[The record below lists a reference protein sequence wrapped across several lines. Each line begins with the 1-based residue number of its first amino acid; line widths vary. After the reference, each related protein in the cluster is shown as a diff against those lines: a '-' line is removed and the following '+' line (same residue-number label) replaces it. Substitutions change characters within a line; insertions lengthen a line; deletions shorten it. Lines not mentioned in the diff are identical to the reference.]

1 MKTALR
7 ILILVL
13 VLVLAV
19 PATILTL
26 LTTSYANQ
34 TWAFVSAHL
43 KLPYQA
49 EQVHYDFPYHFK
61 AQGVRTQSEQ
71 ITYIEQVDVW
81 LNPDIRR
88 DGKWIIDSLL
98 IDGIN
103 LPRGLPPLSG
113 LNTFRFHQIAVKNL
127 DYASDQLVINGV
139 NIQIQSPVWHGN
151 THKLP
156 YGGIQF
162 SADQIYWNG
171 EALDD
176 VLADINYQP
185 ENSTLYGASFNWR
198 GSEVS
203 GQGEQYPQGWSLVN
217 VTIDK
222 LKMNNTQL
230 ETLLARPWKK
240 LPFGINHI
248 NSLDL
253 LSADIEWG
261 EWHWHNLEL
270 SVEDAELPLSLWNT
284 TAQVS
289 LQADSVR
296 FQEQVA
302 IEPRLN
308 ASLSPQLI
316 DLKELYLDWQRGRI
330 QVSGQFQPAKWQI
343 ESASVQGLKWAIQPE
358 ENNEWWK
365 TATRELESV
374 DIRHLDIERS
384 QIIQLAQEPYWQ
396 LSGLNLE
403 GDQLELKRTWSR
415 WGLWNGRLDAS
426 VANASYNQILSS
438 HAALSIQSDNG
449 LWELTRLFAP
459 LDQGYIEGYGQIDV
473 STTSQPW
480 TLHLNADGIPLQLLH
495 PYLPDTLAVE
505 GFSDLSLELHGLAG
519 DQNMLEYSLTG
530 NVDANLR
537 NTTLRSRADQSP
549 KAVTLS
555 PVRLQMQRGE
565 VSVQPVTISG
575 DAISGEVSGTFDL
588 ASDPLSGVGYMLREA
603 CGVIKGDIFSKEPP
617 ATECI
622 QPAENSASA
631 LDKNSAQPLRTQ
643 DAVIDTDEPEHPVSD
658 INTEQYDEDPA
669 EKPAVAAEVTTD
681 DTMANDT
688 EAGKTLTTE

>member
-1 MKTALR
+1 MKTAFR

-13 VLVLAV
+13 VLLLAI
-19 PATILTL
+19 PATIIAL
-26 LTTSYANQ
+26 LTTSYANK
-34 TWAFVSAHL
+34 TWAFVSGYL
-43 KLPYQA
+43 NLPYQA
-49 EQVHYDFPYHFK
+49 EQVHYDFPYHLK
-61 AQGVRTQSEQ
+61 VQGVRTQSEQ
-71 ITYIEQVDVW
+71 ITDIEQIDLW

-98 IDGIN
+98 IDGVS
-103 LPRGLPPLSG
+103 LPQGLPSLSG
-113 LNTFRFHQIAVKNL
+113 LTPFQFHQIAVKNL
-127 DYASDQLVINGV
+127 DYADGQLVINGA

-176 VLADINYQP
+176 VLVDMNYKP
-185 ENSTLYGASFNWR
+185 GNSTLYGASFNWR

-222 LKMNNTQL
+222 LKLNNTQL
-230 ETLLARPWKK
+230 QTLLTRPWQK
-240 LPFGINHI
+240 LPFEINHI

-261 EWHWHNLEL
+261 AWHWHNLEL
-270 SVEDAELPLSLWNT
+270 SVEDADLPLSLWNA

-289 LQADSVR
+289 LQADSVH

-316 DLKELYLDWQRGRI
+316 ELKELYLDWQRGRI

-343 ESASVQGLKWAIQPE
+343 ESASIQGLKWAIQPNE
-358 ENNEWWK
+358 SSEWWK
-365 TATRELESV
+365 TATRELEAV
-374 DIRHLDIERS
+374 DIRHLDIDRS

-396 LSGLNLE
+396 LSGLHLE
-403 GDQLELKRTWSR
+403 GDQIELKRTWSR
-415 WGLWNGRLDAS
+415 WALWNGKLDAS
-426 VANASYNQILSS
+426 VANASYNQILTS
-438 HAALSIQSDNG
+438 HAALTTQSVDG

-459 LDQGYIEGYGQIDV
+459 LEQGYIEGYGQIDV

-480 TLHLNADGIPLQLLH
+480 MMHLNADGIPLQLTH
-495 PYLPDTLAVE
+495 PYLPDALAVE
-505 GFSDLSLELHGLAG
+505 GFSDLNLELHGLAG

-537 NTTLRSRADQSP
+537 NTTIRSRADKSLKP
-549 KAVTLS
+549 ITLS
-555 PVRLQMQRGE
+555 PIRLQMQRGE
-565 VSVQPVTISG
+565 VSVQPVSISG
-575 DAISGEVSGTFDL
+575 NGISGEISGSFDL
-588 ASDPLSGVGYMLREA
+588 ASDPLSGVRYTLQET
-603 CGVIKGDIFSKEPP
+603 CGIIEGDIFNKETS
-617 ATECI
+617 ASHCI
-622 QPAENSASA
+622 KPAENSAQPRQA
-631 LDKNSAQPLRTQ
+631 LDA
-643 DAVIDTDEPEHPVSD
+643 DTDDPEHPVSD
-658 INTEQYDEDPA
+658 ISTEQHKKELVEEAVLPDES
-669 EKPAVAAEVTTD
+669 AAD
-681 DTMANDT
+681 DITADKASAT
-688 EAGKTLTTE
+688 E